1 MGNDFDYYMK
11 IKNEISKVMLKY
23 TYALNILE
31 TELNILISEY
41 EFSHH
46 YNPVEH
52 IKSRIKSTD
61 SIIRKLE
68 NKGFDLIID
77 NIDNLHDIVGIR
89 IVCSFLSDV
98 HTIVDLIEKSNNI
111 VVKKKKDFINE
122 PKSTGY
128 TSYHLI
134 VSVPIYLSSGL
145 EMVDAEIQIRTV
157 AMDFWASLNHKI
169 QYKFPKEIP
178 DEIKNELYDYSLEL
192 KNMDVRLDTLHEL
205 LENYAKDDKNVL
217 NNTQGYI
224 KKSEENIN

>member
-1 MGNDFDYYMK
+1 MNDDLDHYMK
-11 IKNEISKVMLKY
+11 IKKEISKVMLKY

-31 TELNILISEY
+31 TEINILISEY

-52 IKSRIKSTD
+52 IKSRLKTTD

-68 NKGFDLIID
+68 NKGFELTID

-98 HTIVDLIEKSNNI
+98 YTIVRLIEKSNNI
-111 VVKKKKDFINE
+111 VLKKKKDFIKE
-122 PKSTGY
+122 PKKSGY

-134 VSVPIYLSSGL
+134 VSIPIYLSSGL

-157 AMDFWASLNHKI
+157 AMDFWASLSHKI

-178 DEIKNELYDYSLEL
+178 DEIKKELYDYSIEV
-192 KNMDVRLDTLHEL
+192 KNMDARLDTLHDFL
-205 LENYAKDDKNVL
+205 DDYLKEDNA
-217 NNTQGYI
+217 
-224 KKSEENIN
+224 SS